1 MKIKK
6 LFLLPAIFALVSVSC
21 EDRATSR
28 RKEAYDNSYSQ
39 WVKLKKLNG
48 ESYEYQTTFGS
59 WTGYGMQT
67 VIQVRNGAVA
77 ARTCFAYQFNTE
89 TLTKDTIDSYSETG
103 SEIGSHLAGAAPLTV
118 DELYDTCVRKYL
130 RVSEKENTVYF
141 ETNGDGLLN
150 LCGYVPDGCMDDC
163 YNGITIDTIKWIK

>member
-6 LFLLPAIFALVSVSC
+6 LFLLPAIFAIISVSC
-21 EDRATSR
+21 WDSPTSK
-28 RKEAYDNSYSQ
+28 RKEAYNNSYSQ

-48 ESYEYQTTFGS
+48 ESYDYQTTFGS
-59 WTGYGMQT
+59 WAGHGTHT

-77 ARTCFAYQFNTE
+77 ARNCYVYLFDDE
-89 TLTKDTIDSYSETG
+89 TLRKDTTDSYFETG
-103 SEIGSHLAGAAPLTV
+103 SEIGSYQFGAAPLTV

-130 RVSEKENTVYF
+130 KVNEKENTVYF
-141 ETNGDGLLN
+141 ETSGDGLLN

-163 YNGITIDTIKWIK
+163 FFGVKIDTIKWIK